1 MFRVFLFFHVLFYEI
16 FGENAYLLS
25 CYELDEILIPL
36 SDCKCL
42 VDKHLQKTGNRR
54 KKPAWLCP
62 KVTKFSSPA
71 PLKVTNQYVISGLFN
86 PCS

>member
-54 KKPAWLCP
+54 KKTSLALS
-62 KVTKFSSPA
+62 KGDKIQFTSTSK
-71 PLKVTNQYVISGLFN
+71 GH
-86 PCS
+86 